1 MLFLMI
7 RRPPRSTL
15 FPYTTLFRSHMLHAV
30 IDPRHQAESEPV
42 AGGID
47 RINHTV
53 QLIGFEGCH
62 MQDRAKDFAFQ
73 IAYAV
78 HTDQSGRNKCAGV
91 RCFNLMQEPTF
102 SAGVLDMRRD
112 PSARGFI
119 DDGPHI
125 GVQVPRRVHA
135 QRVHRALQHGQQP
148 LGDVVLNIETAQRG
162 TALTGGLE
170 GGFHNGLHGLFRQG
184 GAVDDHG
191 VKATGFSDER
201 RARSKIRRHIGTDF
215 ERGFR

>member
-1 MLFLMI
+1 
-7 RRPPRSTL
+7 
-15 FPYTTLFRSHMLHAV
+15 
-30 IDPRHQAESEPV
+30 
-42 AGGID
+42 
-47 RINHTV
+47 
-53 QLIGFEGCH
+53 
-62 MQDRAKDFAFQ
+62 
-73 IAYAV
+73 
-78 HTDQSGRNKCAGV
+78 
-91 RCFNLMQEPTF
+91 MQEPTF

-112 PSARGFI
+112 PGARGFI

-184 GAVDDHG
+184 RAIDNHG
-191 VKATGFSDER
+191 VKAAGFSDER
-201 RARSKIRRHIGTDF
+201 RARSEVRGHTRTNFECGLRRPGEGHTVHARIRGEGRANIPATGQQLQRAPRHARFVQQANG
-215 ERGFR
+215 